1 MLLKE
6 KKRDLRKKI
15 RLLKNSVAEQERCA
29 LSSIVQQKVLQLE
42 EISNAGTILLYHAL
56 PDEVDTSI
64 LLHSLSNRLS
74 GSKRVLLPVVDGENL
89 VLKEFVPNLMQDGYM
104 NILEPEGEPVSPG
117 EVDLAIIPGIAFDPR
132 CNRMGRG
139 KGFYDRLLP
148 NMACKKIGIG
158 FHFQIIDEIPCEPF
172 DSPLDM
178 VITDKQVYHSPLR
191 FV

>member
-15 RLLKNSVAEQERCA
+15 RLLKNSVAEQERYA

-104 NILEPEGEPVSPG
+104 NILEPEGDSVSPG
-117 EVDLAIIPGIAFDPR
+117 EVDLAIIPGVAFDPR

-148 NMACKKIGIG
+148 NMTCKKIGIG

-178 VITDKQVYHSPLR
+178 VITDKQVYYSPLR